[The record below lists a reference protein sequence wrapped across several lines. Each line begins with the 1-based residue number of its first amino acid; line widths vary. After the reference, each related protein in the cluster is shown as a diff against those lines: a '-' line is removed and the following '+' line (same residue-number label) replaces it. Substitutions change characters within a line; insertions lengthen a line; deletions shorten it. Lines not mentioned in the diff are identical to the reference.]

1 MCYPPAGVCEQH
13 AADVLAHKRHSA
25 QRLLQIGQ
33 ACQARGD
40 HAMARSCFDEVMRLC
55 PGSEYAQAAGV
66 RMGEMRVAMQSQP
79 RGLGGAE
86 AQELPDL
93 IHETRADLQRIQE
106 AKPI

>member
-1 MCYPPAGVCEQH
+1 MLKRLCSALAAAMLLVAAAGMCYLPAGMCEQH

-25 QRLLQIGQ
+25 LRLLQIGQ

-79 RGLGGAE
+79 
-86 AQELPDL
+86 
-93 IHETRADLQRIQE
+93 
-106 AKPI
+106 